1 MSCKSENLILNS
13 SEHMKMPGGHGG
25 LLGIPKHRCWKWGI
39 PEQDDQTGQCSEF
52 CVQRHPAF
60 IQDEEILE
68 DIQN

>member
-1 MSCKSENLILNS
+1 
-13 SEHMKMPGGHGG
+13 MPGGHGG